1 VSQKELPLPKELWDR
16 IPPDIQAALWVV
28 IEGYEQRIA
37 TLEAELVAL
46 KTRVNQNSQN
56 SSRPPSSD
64 GPEVKRRPPQEPS
77 GRKRGG
83 QPGHP
88 PHRRVLVPLE
98 QVQVVVPCVPPQC
111 RRCGEPLQGSD
122 PTPLRHQV
130 TEIPVPSPEVTEY
143 QLHRLAC
150 PRCGVTT
157 CGSLPP
163 GVPAL
168 SYGPRLASLV
178 ALCSGAYRMSKRM
191 VTTFCSDVL
200 GVPLAVGEVCP
211 VAEGVTAAL
220 EPPVQEARADVR
232 TQHVNGDETTW
243 HEQRQRV
250 YLWVAVT
257 QWVSVFLIRA
267 SRGATVL
274 LAGGTGYGR
283 GTGNG
288 APSSAACPGYGAPC
302 GRLWSRAP
310 GAPVSRRRPR
320 AGRCCGWSPRCGP
333 SCGWRG

>member
-37 TLEAELVAL
+37 MLEAELVAL

-98 QVQVVVPCVPPQC
+98 QVQVVVPCLPPQC
-111 RRCGEPLQGSD
+111 RRCGEPWQGTD

-143 QLHRLAC
+143 QLHR
-150 PRCGVTT
+150 
-157 CGSLPP
+157 
-163 GVPAL
+163 
-168 SYGPRLASLV
+168 
-178 ALCSGAYRMSKRM
+178 
-191 VTTFCSDVL
+191 
-200 GVPLAVGEVCP
+200 
-211 VAEGVTAAL
+211 
-220 EPPVQEARADVR
+220 
-232 TQHVNGDETTW
+232 
-243 HEQRQRV
+243 
-250 YLWVAVT
+250 
-257 QWVSVFLIRA
+257 
-267 SRGATVL
+267 
-274 LAGGTGYGR
+274 
-283 GTGNG
+283 
-288 APSSAACPGYGAPC
+288 
-302 GRLWSRAP
+302 
-310 GAPVSRRRPR
+310 
-320 AGRCCGWSPRCGP
+320 
-333 SCGWRG
+333 